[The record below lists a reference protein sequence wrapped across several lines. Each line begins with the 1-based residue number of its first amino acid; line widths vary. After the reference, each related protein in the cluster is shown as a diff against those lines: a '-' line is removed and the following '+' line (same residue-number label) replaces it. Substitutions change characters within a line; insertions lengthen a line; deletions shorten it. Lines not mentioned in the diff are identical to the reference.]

1 MSFWTPV
8 ENPGMRPLRSW
19 VFGIV
24 CTLLAALDRLVQ
36 EALTNT
42 MKHAGPGA
50 SAAVRLRLAPGEV
63 RIDIAAAIDC
73 LLCCGL
79 PVGPHCFVAQQI
91 HRPVVPSRLGKALRE
106 RMPILSKTCPRWNS
120 TALTVT

>member
-1 MSFWTPV
+1 
-8 ENPGMRPLRSW
+8 
-19 VFGIV
+19 
-24 CTLLAALDRLVQ
+24 
-36 EALTNT
+36 

-63 RIDIAAAIDC
+63 RVDIAAMIDC

-79 PVGPHCFVAQQI
+79 PAGRHCFAAQQI
-91 HRPVVPSRLGKALRE
+91 HGPGAASRLGRALRD

>member
-1 MSFWTPV
+1 
-8 ENPGMRPLRSW
+8 
-19 VFGIV
+19 
-24 CTLLAALDRLVQ
+24 
-36 EALTNT
+36 

-63 RIDIAAAIDC
+63 RVDIAAMIDC

-79 PVGPHCFVAQQI
+79 PVGRHCFAAQQI
-91 HRPVVPSRLGKALRE
+91 HDPGAPSRLGRALRE
-106 RMPILSKTCPRWNS
+106 RMPTLSKTCPRWNS

>member
-8 ENPGMRPLRSW
+8 ENPGTRPLRSR
-19 VFGIV
+19 VFDVG
-24 CTLLAALDRLVQ
+24 CALLGALGSFGSYSFAQAARTSR
-36 EALTNT
+36 ACS
-42 MKHAGPGA
+42 PG
-50 SAAVRLRLAPGEV
+50 SGRPGC
-63 RIDIAAAIDC
+63 C

-79 PVGPHCFVAQQI
+79 PVGRHCIAAQQI
-91 HRPVVPSRLGKALRE
+91 HSPGAPSRLGRALRE